1 MAGYG
6 FAVDRQ
12 SKYLRKPESA
22 ANAKASAARGQIV
35 YRACNLLT
43 GGAEFY
49 DPARGRRTSFVSSTL
64 EHGETYCVP

>member
-12 SKYLRKPESA
+12 LKYLRKSECA
-22 ANAKASAARGQIV
+22 ANAKASATRGQIV
-35 YRACNLLT
+35 YRACNPLT

-64 EHGETYCVP
+64 EHRETYCVP